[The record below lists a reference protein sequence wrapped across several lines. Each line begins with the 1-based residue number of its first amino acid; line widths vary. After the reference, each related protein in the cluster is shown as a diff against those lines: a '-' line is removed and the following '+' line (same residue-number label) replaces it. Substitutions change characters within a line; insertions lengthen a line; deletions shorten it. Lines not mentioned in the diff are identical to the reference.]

1 MKAVPEMPSA
11 TRAMHLGANF
21 TDELIIFLVTHR
33 SRQHI
38 PKGRPP
44 FAGVIV
50 ASNRGTPFAL
60 VGDRF
65 AVPAEVLGTLAFVV
79 TVGGLYAWMRRLAR
93 GIPEA

>member
-1 MKAVPEMPSA
+1 MLAS
-11 TRAMHLGANF
+11 G
-21 TDELIIFLVTHR
+21 LIVGESLFGVLL
-33 SRQHI
+33 
-38 PKGRPP
+38 
-44 FAGVIV
+44 AGVIV

-65 AVPAEVLGTLAFVV
+65 AGPAEILGTLAFIV